1 MKVVVSGSTGLI
13 GSALVTFL
21 RAQGLEVS
29 RLVRVREDT
38 EDAVWW
44 DPVAEEIEQ
53 TKLEGL
59 DAVVHLAGE
68 NIAGRWTADKK
79 RRIRESRLQGTRFLR
94 NTLTQ
99 LEKPPQV
106 FVSASAIGY
115 YGDRGDEVLT
125 EESEPG
131 TGFLADLC
139 REWEATTVPAT
150 QKGMRVV
157 NPRFGVVLSARGG
170 ALAKML
176 PAFKLGVGGV
186 VGSGRQYWSW
196 IALDDAVG
204 AVHHILKT
212 ESLKGPVNVC
222 SPNSV
227 TNREFTQILAEVL
240 GRPAILPMPGL
251 AARLALGEMASA
263 LLLASARVQPT
274 KLLNSGYEF
283 RYPDLKSALRHVLK
297 E

>member
-99 LEKPPQV
+99 LEKPPHV

-131 TGFLADLC
+131 TGFLADVC

-251 AARLALGEMASA
+251 AARLALGEMANA